1 MVHLNVFDA
10 AVNTE
15 SQTIQCERIRN
26 DMHGKNDRQSTNN
39 TLWNSTAA
47 AAAAAS
53 KWINRIHYKT

>member
-1 MVHLNVFDA
+1 MLEFNVCMVHLNVFDA

-39 TLWNSTAA
+39 TNDE
-47 AAAAAS
+47 
-53 KWINRIHYKT
+53 IQQQQQQQHPNE